1 MKYRMIFIHKR
12 KSMKKIYWRLAEHN
26 AYIGIQCKEY
36 QKRHKF
42 IWGRRWWFLVKCIIR
57 NQMQDRI
64 VGKVIQRKDIVQIFS
79 RYDVISFDIF
89 DTLLIR
95 PYDKPTDLFEELE
108 KRYFMPGFARARVE
122 AEQRA
127 REKYILQ
134 EDVTLVQIYEMIDAV
149 YLTMSERETA
159 LERAV
164 VRANKII
171 KILYDEAV
179 RLGKHI
185 VIVSDM
191 CLTKD
196 FLKTILWDNGYSVF
210 EKVYVSSE
218 TGHTK
223 ASGNMYQYVLNDFG
237 CKAEEILHIG
247 DNFVSDGNACRESLI
262 DTLLIAENKTLV
274 LISKI

>member
-1 MKYRMIFIHKR
+1 
-12 KSMKKIYWRLAEHN
+12 MKKIYWRLAEHN

-42 IWGRRWWFLVKCIIR
+42 IWGRRWWFLIKCTVR
-57 NQMQDRI
+57 NWFRGNYKGCYITEDEI
-64 VGKVIQRKDIVQIFS
+64 LKKISEYEI
-79 RYDVISFDIF
+79 ISFDIF
-89 DTLLIR
+89 DTLLVR

-191 CLTKD
+191 YLTKD